1 MLDADPMIILY
12 PFDAAYCYD
21 ALSILDV
28 KVRSGRAT
36 EHQIAAVLET
46 YSRADAILRGQVGF
60 ERHYRIKQS
69 EEYDRLV
76 FLNQRLFDEFDWLHT
91 RGVTAPAEEVKMRA
105 IETDRING
113 VERPAAKRAL
123 QERWFR
129 TVPTEVKIGYGGDK

>member
-1 MLDADPMIILY
+1 MIVLY
-12 PFDAAYCYD
+12 PFDVAYCYD

-28 KVRSGRAT
+28 KARSGRAV
-36 EHQIAAVLET
+36 EHQIMAVLET
-46 YSRADAILRGQVGF
+46 YSRADSILRGQVGF
-60 ERHYRIKQS
+60 ERHDQVKTS

-91 RGVTAPAEEVKMRA
+91 EGPTADAEEVKARA

-123 QERWFR
+123 QERWFG
-129 TVPTEVKIGYGGDK
+129 TVPTEVKIGYGAPKGVA